1 MIAAQSN
8 KNRFCGYAH
17 TNQGLGPRSCDCLD
31 ERFVLNGFRHRL
43 TNGCARPILG
53 DRLSGVT
60 THSSSRCADQR
71 DKSVVQAD

>member
-8 KNRFCGYAH
+8 KNGFCGYAQ
-17 TNQGLGPRSCDCLD
+17 TNQGLGLRSCDCLD

-53 DRLSGVT
+53 DRLLAFT
-60 THSSSRCADQR
+60 THCSSRCADQR
-71 DKSVVQAD
+71 DKSVVKAV